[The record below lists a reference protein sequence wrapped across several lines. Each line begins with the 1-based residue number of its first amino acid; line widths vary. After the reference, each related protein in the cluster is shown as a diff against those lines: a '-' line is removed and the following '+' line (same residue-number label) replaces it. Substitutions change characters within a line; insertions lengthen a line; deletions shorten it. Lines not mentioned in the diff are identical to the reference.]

1 MTLDPDRQLDTPD
14 PHTESMV
21 RLARLWS
28 SAMPSVEAF
37 IAASVRD
44 THDRDDLVQQTSEYL
59 ARNFHKYE
67 EGTSFV
73 AWAISVARF
82 RMLELWRDRSREKL
96 LLTGDAIESVAEAAI
111 QLQPEITE
119 REEALGQCMRQ
130 LGVEQRRILEMRY
143 SHGLKPAKIAERVGK
158 SANAVSAALFRLRVA
173 LRRCIEKRIGDAS
186 DTHGGLA

>member
-1 MTLDPDRQLDTPD
+1 MTLDRNHQPDTADT
-14 PHTESMV
+14 HTESMV

-37 IAASVRD
+37 ISASVRD
-44 THDRDDLVQQTSEYL
+44 PHDRDDLIQQTSEYL

-67 EGTSFV
+67 AGTSFV

-111 QLQPEITE
+111 QLQPEISE
-119 REEALGQCMRQ
+119 REEALAQCMQQ
-130 LGVEQRRILEMRY
+130 LGGEQRRMLEMRY
-143 SHGLKPAKIAERVGK
+143 SHGLKPAMIAERVGK
-158 SANAVSAALFRLRVA
+158 SANAVSAALFRLRMA
-173 LRRCIEKRIGDAS
+173 LRRCIEKHLADSAEPRGDMA
-186 DTHGGLA
+186 